1 MAKKLKIDQ
10 VEEKVDDRK
19 QISKIIDQ
27 LSSKTKDEKRK
38 DALKF
43 GETPQ
48 QS

>member
-19 QISKIIDQ
+19 QISKIIDR

-38 DALKF
+38 DALEF
-43 GETPQ
+43 GKTKE
-48 QS
+48 S